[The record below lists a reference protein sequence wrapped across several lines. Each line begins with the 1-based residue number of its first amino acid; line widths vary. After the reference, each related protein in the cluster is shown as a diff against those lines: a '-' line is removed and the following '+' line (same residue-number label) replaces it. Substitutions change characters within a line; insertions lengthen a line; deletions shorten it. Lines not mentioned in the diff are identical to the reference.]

1 MDQETAERIRQGWR
15 AELGAPAA
23 FLTLLA
29 SRRIARSLGFE
40 ELGRQATY
48 KLALPP

>member
-1 MDQETAERIRQGWR
+1 MDQETAERIPQGWR

-23 FLTLLA
+23 FLTLA